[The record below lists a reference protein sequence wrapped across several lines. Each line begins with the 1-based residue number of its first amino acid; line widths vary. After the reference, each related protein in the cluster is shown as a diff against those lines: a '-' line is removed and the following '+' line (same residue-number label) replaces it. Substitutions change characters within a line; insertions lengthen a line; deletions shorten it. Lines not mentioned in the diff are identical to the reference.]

1 MTASARWHLTYS
13 EALVSEP
20 VLWELAT
27 QHGLVTNIRRA
38 NVEDT
43 LGWVIVEVQGEPA
56 ALAAGREFLTSRGVQ
71 VADLGGDVVAG

>member
-13 EALVSEP
+13 ESLVSEP

-27 QHGLVTNIRRA
+27 QHGLVTNVRRA

-43 LGWVIVEVQGEPA
+43 LGWVIVEVHGEPA
-56 ALAAGREFLTSRGVQ
+56 AIEAGRDFLTARGVQ